1 MYRIDAKKMVAR
13 FGGRMELFRK
23 LRAGGYEISVK
34 TIEKWME
41 RKSVPSSRLIVLM
54 EMAKKENRPLV
65 LDDYVIEEQP
75 L

>member
-1 MYRIDAKKMVAR
+1 
-13 FGGRMELFRK
+13 MELFRK
-23 LRAGGYEISVK
+23 LRAGGHDISVK

-41 RKSVPSSRLIVLM
+41 RRSIPSARLLVLM